1 MLYILLLNTIAIN
14 HIYFEYTQ
22 VNTSIKT
29 KNNDKYVFAVN
40 ILYVVKCIFSRM
52 IFSSLSLC
60 SDFVI
65 YICLYRFC
73 FPIIMYIS
81 IKSFN
86 QFSIRNFINHKL
98 N

>member
-1 MLYILLLNTIAIN
+1 MLYILLAIAIN

-22 VNTSIKT
+22 VNTSIIT
-29 KNNDKYVFAVN
+29 KNNDKYVFTVN

-65 YICLYRFC
+65 YIYACIDFA
-73 FPIIMYIS
+73 S
-81 IKSFN
+81 
-86 QFSIRNFINHKL
+86 Q
-98 N
+98 